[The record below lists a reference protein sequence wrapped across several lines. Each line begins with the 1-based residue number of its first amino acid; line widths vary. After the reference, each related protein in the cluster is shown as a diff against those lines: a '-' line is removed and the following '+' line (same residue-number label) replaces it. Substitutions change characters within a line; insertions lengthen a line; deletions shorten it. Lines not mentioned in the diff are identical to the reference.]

1 MFERFEKAREAT
13 KSKLA
18 TEICQ
23 ALTVHA
29 QVKEELF
36 YPAAHEASG
45 NPEPSFPAP
54 SCIYW
59 LVRIR
64 VANCAQGTF
73 SASPGS
79 IRGIGTPGPKDIL
92 GSRIFPSA

>member
-1 MFERFEKAREAT
+1 MATNDAISLLKADHKEVSDMFERFETAREAT

-36 YPAAHEASG
+36 YPAAHEALGDSRTELSRPILHLLACQ
-45 NPEPSFPAP
+45 NPGGQLRTRNVL
-54 SCIYW
+54 CIPW
-59 LVRIR
+59 V
-64 VANCAQGTF
+64 N
-73 SASPGS
+73 
-79 IRGIGTPGPKDIL
+79 
-92 GSRIFPSA
+92 